1 MRSWIVAGALMAAW
15 VLPAQAQTVSTP
27 SNLRVAG
34 TIKSSATVTVAS
46 GNSVYA
52 VVKSSGVSAG
62 TGSVLSSDG
71 TYLIDMSKEQS
82 FNGTA
87 LLLRITV
94 EGKTYKLME
103 TASTEAEFTYNGGFP
118 FPATVAKDLTIG
130 VQTSSSGS
138 GGSGGGGSSGGGSGD
153 CAGTVKFDAN
163 KDGVSNQGD
172 IDYIK
177 SQLGAKNP
185 VASADINGDGRV
197 TTIDAIMAIKASA
210 GAMRGLSGCPAK
222 KTTTTTTTGTSTTG
236 TSTTGT
242 STTGTSTTGTSTT
255 GTSTTTTN

>member
-1 MRSWIVAGALMAAW
+1 MRSWIVAGALLAAW
-15 VLPAQAQTVSTP
+15 ALPAQAQTVSTP

-52 VVKSSGVSAG
+52 VVKSSGASAG
-62 TGSVLSSDG
+62 TGSVMGSDG

-103 TASTEAEFTYNGGFP
+103 SASTEAEFTYTGGFP
-118 FPATVAKDLTIG
+118 FPATVYKDLTIG
-130 VQTSSSGS
+130 VQTSSSGG

-163 KDGVSNQGD
+163 KDGVSNQAD

-177 SQLGAKNP
+177 SQLGSKNP
-185 VASADINGDGRV
+185 VAAADINGDGRV
-197 TTIDAIMAIKASA
+197 TVIDAIIAIKASA

-222 KTTTTTTTGTSTTG
+222 KATTTTGTSTTG